1 MLKELEE
8 DLVLLLVEVN
18 ELEDQQVEIVVVDFG
33 YGLAD
38 GGRVYL
44 YNRLK

>member
-1 MLKELEE
+1 MKKKIKAEYLPGGANVAAASYTSRGREGY
-8 DLVLLLVEVN
+8 
-18 ELEDQQVEIVVVDFG
+18 G